1 MTVFINY
8 KFTQVCI
15 PKNGSVYLA
24 YQVPI
29 KSPKIADLDGL
40 QMLNNLQNTL
50 PPQCPIPLVP
60 WFGN

>member
-1 MTVFINY
+1 MAPYT
-8 KFTQVCI
+8 
-15 PKNGSVYLA
+15 

-29 KSPKIADLDGL
+29 ESPNIADLDGL
-40 QMLNNLQNTL
+40 QMLNDYLQNTL